1 MVVVNDSL
9 NEADAGGMEFSLW
22 LAKVGLSRPTGY
34 RYRRDKKIVT
44 YNLEGRQFILTEEI
58 VRFWQRVKAGE
69 FAKRP
74 RDASAKARRASLPL
88 PGHAQGQDG
97 HTSARSTSPRLDVPP
112 SGQ

>member
-1 MVVVNDSL
+1 MVAVNDSL

-58 VRFWQRVKAGE
+58 VRFWRRVKAGE

-74 RDASAKARRASLPL
+74 RGASAKARRASSPL
-88 PGHAQGQDG
+88 PGHAQAQDG
-97 HTSARSTSPRLDVPP
+97 HISARSTIPRPDVPP

>member
-1 MVVVNDSL
+1 MVAVTDSL

-74 RDASAKARRASLPL
+74 RGASAKARRASSPL
-88 PGHAQGQDG
+88 PDHAQAQDG
-97 HTSARSTSPRLDVPP
+97 HIFAKSTSPRPNVPP
-112 SGQ
+112 SEQ

>member
-74 RDASAKARRASLPL
+74 RGASAKARRASL
-88 PGHAQGQDG
+88 AD
-97 HTSARSTSPRLDVPP
+97 R
-112 SGQ
+112 

>member
-74 RDASAKARRASLPL
+74 RGAAKARRVSSPL
-88 PGHAQGQDG
+88 PGHEQAQDG
-97 HTSARSTSPRLDVPP
+97 HTSARSTSPRPDVPP